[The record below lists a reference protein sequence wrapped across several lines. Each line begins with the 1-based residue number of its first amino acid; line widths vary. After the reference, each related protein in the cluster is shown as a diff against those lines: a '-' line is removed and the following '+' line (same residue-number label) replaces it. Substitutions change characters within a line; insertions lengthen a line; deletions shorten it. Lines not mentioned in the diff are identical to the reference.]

1 MSPVKQVNDMLF
13 DKTISVLAVLSLLAA
28 QCFAQEPP
36 QVEKPHGP
44 LLIRSYKPAA
54 TSPVNLRNSDHLH
67 SLIRAGHLYL
77 TVQDAIAVAIE
88 NNLDL
93 EVDRYGPL
101 SAEWNFERA
110 QGGGPLRG
118 VSNGSAL
125 VNQATSGQGVL
136 GSEVAAGLASSNSG
150 GGGTSGGAT
159 VTQIGPVTQ
168 NLDPVLQ
175 NGTSFSHNTGP
186 QPSTVVSQ
194 TDSLVNTQHVIDSF
208 VQEGFLSGGYVQV
221 TANESY
227 LKQNA
232 PSDFLNPSV
241 APVVQIYLRHNLLQ
255 GFGTGVNGR
264 FIRVAQKNIQA
275 AQETFQSQLL
285 NVVANI
291 LNLYWDL
298 VTDNDD
304 LAVRRRAVDQ
314 AQKFYDDTRQQIDL
328 GVVPRFEASQAQS
341 NVTNSRQ
348 LLAIAQATAQ
358 QQENLL
364 KNAISRNGL
373 EDELL
378 DSAQIVPLDRIEVPD
393 QDNLPSLRDLVAK
406 ALANRPDVA
415 LARINDE
422 TAEISAEGTANGVR
436 PSLQAFAAV
445 KASGLAGTATPPV
458 TISGQSVTAEPYY
471 VGGLGTALGQVFRDN
486 FPSRNAGFLFA
497 GTIHNRVAQGDY
509 GVEQLQ
515 LRQGDVVERRNQN
528 QLVVDISNYM
538 VALRQARS
546 RYAQAVDSRRLQEEL
561 LEKSQQAFSFGALT
575 IRDLEAAETS
585 LVAAQETEVATRSA
599 FSHARISLDQVLG
612 QTLDVN
618 HVSVDQALKGTG
630 AASPK
635 IP

>member
-1 MSPVKQVNDMLF
+1 VSH
-13 DKTISVLAVLSLLAA
+13 KTISVVAVASLLSSLLSA
-28 QCFAQEPP
+28 QQPP
-36 QVEKPHGP
+36 QTVEKPHGP
-44 LLIRSYKPAA
+44 LLVRSYMPATVPA
-54 TSPVNLRNSDHLH
+54 VELRNSDHLH
-67 SLIRAGHLYL
+67 NLIRAGHLYL
-77 TVQDAIAVAIE
+77 TVQDAIALAIE

-101 SAEWNFERA
+101 NAEWNLERA

-118 VSNGSAL
+118 VNNGSSL

-136 GSEVAAGLASSNSG
+136 GSEVAAGLATNNG
-150 GGGTSGGAT
+150 GGGGGGGGAT

-175 NGTSFSHNTGP
+175 NATSFSHTTTP
-186 QPSTVVSQ
+186 QPITSVSE
-194 TDSLVNTQHVIDSF
+194 TPTLINTQHVIDSF

-232 PSDFLNPSV
+232 PTDYLNPSV

-275 AQETFQSQLL
+275 AQETFRSQLL
-285 NVVANI
+285 NAVANV

-298 VTDNDD
+298 VTDDDD
-304 LAVRRRAVDQ
+304 LAVRQRAVDQ
-314 AQKFYDDTRQQIDL
+314 AQKFYDDTRKQIEL
-328 GVVPRFEASQAQS
+328 GVVPRFEASRAQA

-348 LLAIAQATAQ
+348 LLGIAQATAQ

-373 EDELL
+373 EDETL

-415 LARINDE
+415 LAKINDE
-422 TAEISAEGTANGVR
+422 ASEISAEGTANGVL
-436 PSLQAFAAV
+436 PSLQAFAAL
-445 KASGLAGTATPPV
+445 KASGLAGTSAPYQGVAP
-458 TISGQSVTAEPYY
+458 EPYY
-471 VGGLGTALGQVFRDN
+471 LGGLGNALGQVFRDN

-497 GTIHNRVAQGDY
+497 GTIHNHIAQGDY
-509 GVEQLQ
+509 GVDQLQ
-515 LRQGDVVERRNQN
+515 LRQGDLVERRNQN

-546 RYAQAVDSRRLQEEL
+546 RYSQAVDSRKLLEEL
-561 LEKSQQAFSFGALT
+561 LEKSKQSFSFGAAT
-575 IRDLEAAETS
+575 ISDLEAAQTA
-585 LVAAQETEVATRSA
+585 LVAAQETELQTRSS
-599 FSHARISLDQVLG
+599 FSHARTSLDQVLG
-612 QTLDVN
+612 QTLETN
-618 HVSVDQALKGTG
+618 HVSVGQALKGARAPT
-630 AASPK
+630 P
-635 IP
+635 

>member
-1 MSPVKQVNDMLF
+1 MILN
-13 DKTISVLAVLSLLAA
+13 KTVSLIAVLSLLATQCSA
-28 QCFAQEPP
+28 QTPQE
-36 QVEKPHGP
+36 VDKPHGP
-44 LLIRSYKPAA
+44 LLVRSYLP
-54 TSPVNLRNSDHLH
+54 TSTPPVNIQNSDHLH
-67 SLIRAGHLYL
+67 GLIRAGHLYL
-77 TVQDAIAVAIE
+77 TVQDAIALAIE

-101 SAEWNFERA
+101 SAEWNLERA

-118 VSNGSAL
+118 VTNGSAL

-136 GSEVAAGLASSNSG
+136 GSEIAAGLATNNSG
-150 GGGTSGGAT
+150 NGGGSSGAT

-175 NGTSFSHNTGP
+175 NGTSFSHTTSP
-186 QPSTVVSQ
+186 QPITVVSE
-194 TDSLVNTQHVIDSF
+194 TPTLINTQHVIDSF

-232 PSDFLNPSV
+232 PTDFLNPSV

-255 GFGTGVNGR
+255 GFGSGVNGR

-275 AQETFQSQLL
+275 AQETFRSQLL
-285 NVVANI
+285 NVVSNV

-298 VTDNDD
+298 VTDDAD
-304 LAVRRRAVDQ
+304 LAVRQRAVDQ
-314 AQKFYDDTRQQIDL
+314 AQKFYDDTRKQIEL
-328 GVVPRFEASQAQS
+328 GVVPRFEASRAQS

-373 EDELL
+373 ADELL
-378 DSAQIVPLDRIEVPD
+378 DAAQIVPLDRIEVPD
-393 QDNLPSLRDLVAK
+393 QDNLPPLRALVAK

-415 LARINDE
+415 LAKINDE
-422 TAEISAEGTANGVR
+422 TSEISAEGTANGVL

-458 TISGQSVTAEPYY
+458 NINGQNVTAEPYY
-471 VGGLGTALGQVFRDN
+471 VGGLSNALGQVFRDN

-497 GTIHNRVAQGDY
+497 GTIHNRIAQGDY

-515 LRQGDVVERRNQN
+515 LRQGDLVERRNKN

-546 RYAQAVDSRRLQEEL
+546 RYSQALDSRKLQEEL
-561 LEKSQQAFSFGALT
+561 LEKSQQSFSFGAAT
-575 IRDLEAAETS
+575 ISDVETAQTA
-585 LVAAQETEVATRSA
+585 LVAAQETEVTTMSA
-599 FSHARISLDQVLG
+599 YSHARISLDQVVG

-618 HVSVDQALKGTG
+618 HVSVEQALNNPR
-630 AASPK
+630 AAKP
-635 IP
+635 

>member
-1 MSPVKQVNDMLF
+1 MRLT
-13 DKTISVLAVLSLLAA
+13 KTVSLIAVLSLLATQCSA
-28 QCFAQEPP
+28 QTPQE
-36 QVEKPHGP
+36 VDKPHGP
-44 LLIRSYKPAA
+44 LLVRSYLP
-54 TSPVNLRNSDHLH
+54 TSTPPVNIQNSDHLH
-67 SLIRAGHLYL
+67 GLIRAGHLYL
-77 TVQDAIAVAIE
+77 TVQDAIALAIE

-101 SAEWNFERA
+101 SAEWNLERA

-118 VSNGSAL
+118 VTNGSAL

-136 GSEVAAGLASSNSG
+136 GSEIAAGLATNNSG
-150 GGGTSGGAT
+150 NGGGSSGAT

-175 NGTSFSHNTGP
+175 NGTSFSHTTSP
-186 QPSTVVSQ
+186 QPITVVSE
-194 TDSLVNTQHVIDSF
+194 TPTLINTQHVIDSF

-232 PSDFLNPSV
+232 PTDFLNPSV

-255 GFGTGVNGR
+255 GFGSGVNGR

-275 AQETFQSQLL
+275 AQETFRSQLL
-285 NVVANI
+285 NVVSNV

-298 VTDNDD
+298 VTDDAD
-304 LAVRRRAVDQ
+304 LAVRQRAVDQ
-314 AQKFYDDTRQQIDL
+314 AQKFYDDTRKQIEL
-328 GVVPRFEASQAQS
+328 GVVPRFEASRAQS

-373 EDELL
+373 ADELL
-378 DSAQIVPLDRIEVPD
+378 DAAQIVPLDRIEVPD
-393 QDNLPSLRDLVAK
+393 QDNLPPLRALVAK

-415 LARINDE
+415 LAKINDE
-422 TAEISAEGTANGVR
+422 TSEISAEGTANGVL

-458 TISGQSVTAEPYY
+458 NINGQNVTAEPYY
-471 VGGLGTALGQVFRDN
+471 VGGLSNALGQVFRDN

-497 GTIHNRVAQGDY
+497 GTIHNRIAQGDY

-515 LRQGDVVERRNQN
+515 LRQGDLVERRNKN

-546 RYAQAVDSRRLQEEL
+546 RYSQALDSRKLQEEL
-561 LEKSQQAFSFGALT
+561 LEKSQQSFSFGAAT
-575 IRDLEAAETS
+575 ISDVETAQTA
-585 LVAAQETEVATRSA
+585 LVAAQETEVTTMSA
-599 FSHARISLDQVLG
+599 YSHARISLDQVVG

-618 HVSVDQALKGTG
+618 HVSVEQALNSPR
-630 AASPK
+630 AAKP
-635 IP
+635 